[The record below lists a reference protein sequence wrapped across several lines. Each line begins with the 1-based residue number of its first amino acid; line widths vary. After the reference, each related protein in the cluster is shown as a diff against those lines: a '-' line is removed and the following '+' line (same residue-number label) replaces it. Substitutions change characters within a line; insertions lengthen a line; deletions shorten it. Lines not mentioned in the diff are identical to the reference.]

1 MLNKIKIGP
10 KLIGGFVIV
19 AMIIVAVAIISYVN
33 MKSINNLLSSM
44 YTERLVPTAN
54 LMTTD
59 SWVMQ
64 IRGDIYKYIL
74 VTQEREKTL
83 KTINNEMD
91 SVEKGMNDYQAAG
104 IDEKEKPFYDKFMEN
119 WKNYKNEITDIITQC
134 KAGNDKASIE
144 QLLDG
149 GSTAELR
156 KSLGVNIDG
165 LIKVNTD
172 EAIRQNEDGKKTF
185 NASAGI
191 LLFAGI
197 LAVLLAIVI
206 GVSLTLSLTRP
217 LARAVQMIQELGKG
231 HLGMRLKMN
240 SEDEI
245 GIMAKT
251 MDQFADDLQTVVV
264 GTMKKISEGDVSMNV
279 EIKDNQDEIAPA
291 LKNTVDALKGLI
303 SETKNLVQESLNGN
317 LSTRGDADGFKGA
330 YKEIIEGLNKTMEA
344 IVVPINESSA
354 VLEKV
359 AARDMSARMK
369 GDYKGDFAKMKTSIN
384 SAVDNLDQ
392 ALSQVSQATEQVS
405 SASQQIS
412 AGSQS
417 LAQGA
422 NEQAS
427 SLEEISSSLEEM
439 TSMTKQ
445 SADNANQAKTLAVEA
460 NGNAK
465 GGVEAMKKM
474 DVAIQKIKVSSDET
488 SKIIKTID
496 EIAMQTNLLAL
507 NAAVEAARAGEAGR
521 GFAVVAEEVR
531 NLAQRSAEAAK
542 NTANM
547 IAESVKNADEGVK
560 IAGEVSSVFV
570 SIDGSVKK
578 VNDLINEIAAASQE
592 QSQGIEQVNT
602 AVAQMDKVTQQN
614 AANAEESASAAE
626 ELSSQA
632 EELQGMVG
640 QFALSQTTQ
649 GKGTVTPAHHVV
661 HQQIQTPLENKKQ
674 KLIAAKGVQ
683 RKTHNVKAEEI
694 IPMNED
700 ELKEF

>member
-10 KLIGGFVIV
+10 KLIGGFVI
-19 AMIIVAVAIISYVN
+19 MAIIAGVIGFIGIQNLKIVN
-33 MKSINNLLSSM
+33 KKDTFLFEKCTVPMGDLIVIAEKFQQMRVDLRDMIRTNDNATILAKVNRINELNRISDSAM
-44 YTERLVPTAN
+44 QHYT
-54 LMTTD
+54 TTFVD
-59 SWVMQ
+59 ENDK
-64 IRGDIYKYIL
+64 RNYDA
-74 VTQEREKTL
+74 L
-83 KTINNEMD
+83 K
-91 SVEKGMNDYQAAG
+91 AL
-104 IDEKEKPFYDKFMEN
+104 DEKWAMLCDKLIVLAKEN
-119 WKNYKNEITDIITQC
+119 KDAEAY
-134 KAGNDKASIE
+134 A
-144 QLLDG
+144 LLDG
-149 GSTAELR
+149 EGA
-156 KSLGVNIDG
+156 K
-165 LIKVNTD
+165 
-172 EAIRQNEDGKKTF
+172 
-185 NASAGI
+185 ASAEEGGQIERMVEGNIEAAKQTSDSNTKTSSVAVTTMLITTLIGI
-191 LLFAGI
+191 I
-197 LAVLLAIVI
+197 LAIVAGI
-206 GVSLTLSLTRP
+206 ALTLSLTRP
-217 LARAVQMIQELGKG
+217 LARAVKMIQELGKG

-279 EIKDNQDEIAPA
+279 EKKDNQDEIAPA

-303 SETKNLVQESLNGN
+303 SETKNFVQESLNGN

-369 GDYKGDFAKMKTSIN
+369 GDYKGDFAKMKNSIN

-392 ALSQVSQATEQVS
+392 ALTQVSQATEQVS

-445 SADNANQAKTLAVEA
+445 SADNANQAKSLAVEA

-465 GGVEAMKKM
+465 CGVEAMKKM
-474 DVAIQKIKVSSDET
+474 VEAIQKIKVSSDET

-547 IAESVKNADEGVK
+547 IAESVKNADDGVK
-560 IAGEVSSVFV
+560 IAGEVSSVFA
-570 SIDGSVKK
+570 SIDGSAKK
-578 VNDLINEIAAASQE
+578 VNDLISEIAAASQE

-640 QFALSQTTQ
+640 QFTLSQNTQ
-649 GKGTVTPAHHVV
+649 GKGTFTTPSHHAV
-661 HQQIQTPLENKKQ
+661 HQQVQPPVEHKKQ
-674 KLIAAKGVQ
+674 KVLAI
-683 RKTHNVKAEEI
+683 
-694 IPMNED
+694 D
-700 ELKEF
+700 ERQLKLRGDDN